1 MKCLCFKFKKSHEDG
16 LPKENFMHEVFMF
29 QEKNTKSDYQRETS
43 CMKCLCLKFKKSIK
57 AGLPKENFMHEVLIK
72 NAHEEGLP
80 KANFM
85 HEVSS

>member
-1 MKCLCFKFKKSHEDG
+1 
-16 LPKENFMHEVFMF
+16 
-29 QEKNTKSDYQRETS
+29 
-43 CMKCLCLKFKKSIK
+43 MKCLCLKFKKSIK